1 MPPFCLFRLFHIW
14 SIFIRTFFFTTV
26 EFLKLLLS
34 FNLFA
39 LFFKFFFLLCFTKRK
54 NVFLNNPNTPCGC
67 LLQSWEKWEIDQKQL
82 KDLWEVFKSFQKVN
96 KKIDRSWSWYL
107 LLLGY
112 LSEYELTVHITYA
125 INIIIRTWF

>member
-67 LLQSWEKWEIDQKQL
+67 LLQSWEKMRDWSETIRSLRSLQKFPES
-82 KDLWEVFKSFQKVN
+82 KQKNWQILILIFIVTRLFIWVWVN
-96 KKIDRSWSWYL
+96 S
-107 LLLGY
+107 
-112 LSEYELTVHITYA
+112 TY
-125 INIIIRTWF
+125 NLRHKYNN

>member
-67 LLQSWEKWEIDQKQL
+67 LLQSWEKMRDWSEIIKRSLRRLQKFPES
-82 KDLWEVFKSFQKVN
+82 KQKNWQILILIFIVTRLFIWVWVN
-96 KKIDRSWSWYL
+96 S
-107 LLLGY
+107 
-112 LSEYELTVHITYA
+112 TY
-125 INIIIRTWF
+125 NLRHKYNN